1 MADELY
7 KKKLIEVALPLEAIN
22 REAAR
27 EKTIRH
33 GHPSTL
39 HLWWARRPLAACRA
53 VLFAQLVDDP
63 SARPDEFPTEDLQER
78 ERERLFEIIER
89 LVKWENS
96 NNETV
101 LEEARAE
108 IRKCFDGEPPPV
120 LDPFAGGGSI
130 PLEAQRLGLTAY
142 ASDLNPVAVLINK
155 ALIEIPSRWSG
166 RPPVHG
172 RDEGRLDTDVWRGVQ
187 GLAEDVRFY
196 GKWIRAEAE
205 RRIGHLYPMAVL
217 PDGSKAPVIAWIWAR
232 TVACPNPACGAAAP
246 LVRSFW
252 LGKRKGKEA
261 WIRPVVNG
269 RKVDFEIGHGKAGP
283 PVAGTVERSG
293 ATCLVCGQPIDLR
306 HVRSEGQAGRLGA
319 QLMAVVAEGDR
330 KREYVAPSEDQASV
344 AAAVSAPE
352 NVPDTELPERALGF
366 RVQAYGMRRHA
377 DLFSPR
383 QLVALCTLTDLVG
396 EVRAMVEG
404 DALGCGYG
412 SDESKSYAND
422 IAQLLAFFVSKQAE
436 LGSSLCRWKIDAECP
451 VGVFGRQAVSMV
463 WDYAEGNPLGSSAGS
478 WEVIVRN
485 QERTLLSPSYDF
497 HRARNGT
504 VRQASALSLDE
515 TWPRDV
521 VTTTDPPYYDNI
533 GYADLSDFFYV
544 WLRASLRDQEPSL
557 LSTVLTPKADELIAN
572 PYRDG
577 FDQVKA
583 RRHFESGFVATFKE
597 IARLQD
603 LRTPT
608 CLFYAFKQE
617 EGDDEGGSAST
628 GWETMLAG
636 LIDAGLTVQA
646 TWPIRT
652 EAVGRMRNF
661 ASNALASSIVLACRP
676 RSSNAGITDRRGF
689 LDSLRSE
696 LPTALREMQQGAIA
710 PVDLAQSSIG
720 PGMAVFSR
728 YVKVVEPTGE
738 QMRVRAALG
747 LINQVLDEVLAEQEG
762 DFDAETRWAIK
773 WFSQYGFDEGPF
785 GDAET
790 LCKATGTAI
799 NGMQRSGIVAT
810 KAPKVWLVSRED
822 LPGDWDPA
830 TDDRVPVWEATQQL
844 VKALAE
850 GGDASAAALLAR
862 LGGLGETAREL
873 AYRLY
878 SICERK
884 GWAKEAGAYNAL
896 AVSWLDIQRLAS
908 ADAPAAN
915 EQGSLL

>member
-1 MADELY
+1 MADEPY

-27 EKTIRH
+27 EKSIRH

-63 SARPDEFPTEDLQER
+63 SARPAEFPTEDLQEK

-89 LVKWENS
+89 LVRWENS
-96 NNETV
+96 NNESV

-108 IRKCFDGEPPPV
+108 IRRCFDGEPPPV

-130 PLEAQRLGLTAY
+130 PLEAQRLGLEAH

-155 ALIEIPSRWSG
+155 ALVEIPPVWAG
-166 RPPVHG
+166 KPPIHP
-172 RDEGRLDTDVWRGVQ
+172 RDPGRLDTDVWVGAR
-187 GLAEDVRFY
+187 GLAEDVRYY
-196 GKWIRAEAE
+196 GDWMRNEAE
-205 RRIGHLYPMAVL
+205 RLIGHHYPKATL
-217 PDGSKAPVIAWIWAR
+217 PDGSKANVVAWIWAR
-232 TVACPNPACGAAAP
+232 TVRCPNPACGAAAP
-246 LVRSFW
+246 LVKSFW
-252 LGKRKGKEA
+252 LNKKAGKEA
-261 WIRPVVNG
+261 WISPLAESKRV
-269 RKVDFEIGHGKAGP
+269 RFEIGQGRSGP
-283 PVAGTVERSG
+283 PVDGTIERAG
-293 ATCLVCGQPIDLR
+293 ATCLVCGETFKLG
-306 HVRSEGQAGRLGA
+306 HVRSEAQAGRLSS
-319 QLMAVVAEGDR
+319 QLMAVVAATNR
-330 KREYVAPSEDQASV
+330 SRTYLAPTEEHEL
-344 AAAVSAPE
+344 AARVPSPDD
-352 NVPDTELPERALGF
+352 VPDQMVTTPSHDVDRLPM
-366 RVQAYGMRRHA
+366 YGMPRWCDA
-377 DLFSPR
+377 FTPR
-383 QLVALCTLTDLVG
+383 QLLALTTYSDLVM
-396 EVRAMVEG
+396 EAKERVEADAVRAG
-404 DALGCGYG
+404 LP
-412 SDESKSYAND
+412 DESASAYSRAVSTY
-422 IAQLLAFFVSKQAE
+422 LAFGVSRLADIQN
-436 LGSSLCRWKIDAECP
+436 SLCRWENTRAQIRNLFA
-451 VGVFGRQAVSMV
+451 RQAIPMV
-463 WDYAEGNPLGSSAGS
+463 WDYGEGGLFSGAAGDFGVSLGSLVA
-478 WEVIVRN
+478 VA
-485 QERTLLSPSYDF
+485 ERTPAIG
-497 HRARNGT
+497 RALAL
-504 VRQASALSLDE
+504 QADATAALIADE
-515 TWPRDV
+515 V
-521 VTTTDPPYYDNI
+521 VISTDPPYYDNI

-544 WLRASLRDQEPSL
+544 WLRRTLRNVYPELFQ
-557 LSTVLTPKADELIAN
+557 TMLTPKASELVAT
-572 PYRDG
+572 PHRHGGSKTKAEAHFEDG
-577 FDQVKA
+577 FVRVFAAARQHQVPQ
-583 RRHFESGFVATFKE
+583 VPLTM
-597 IARLQD
+597 
-603 LRTPT
+603 
-608 CLFYAFKQE
+608 FYAFKQSE
-617 EGDDEGGSAST
+617 TDAGDGSTAST
-628 GWETMLAG
+628 GWETMLEGLLSAG
-636 LIDAGLTVQA
+636 LMVTA
-646 TWPIRT
+646 TWPMRT
-652 EAVGRMRNF
+652 ELANKVGMKANM
-661 ASNALASSIVLACRP
+661 LASSIVLACRP
-676 RSSNAGITDRRGF
+676 RSDSAGITDRRGF
-689 LDSLRSE
+689 LEALRAE
-696 LPTALREMQQGAIA
+696 LPMALREMQQGAIA

-728 YVKVVEPTGE
+728 YAKVVEPSGE

-822 LPGDWDPA
+822 LPDGWDPA

-844 VKALAE
+844 VKALAD
-850 GGDASAAALLAR
+850 GGEASAAALLAR